1 MNLRR
6 LTISD
11 CRRLKEE
18 CNFSD
23 DEDEVFALLVKNK
36 SRVQIADAVGMSVA
50 SVDRRIRKIKEKVK
64 RVSRGG

>member
-11 CRRLKEE
+11 CRRLEKE